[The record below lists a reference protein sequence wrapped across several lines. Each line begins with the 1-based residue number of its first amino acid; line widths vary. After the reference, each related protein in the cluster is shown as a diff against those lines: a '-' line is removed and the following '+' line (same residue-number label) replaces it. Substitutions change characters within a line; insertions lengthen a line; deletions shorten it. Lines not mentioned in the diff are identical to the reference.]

1 MNSFKD
7 KLRNLFNDEL
17 RNNRNINIDKNLN
30 QTIIDTQRKIRFD
43 NNSSQLTDRKSRMKN
58 NLSTNFETSNNS
70 NIILKN
76 NKIIY
81 KNNTLGNLA
90 LNGISYDYN
99 IINKDNN
106 NVNKIYKKLYNISYN
121 NISTNNYNKIYLK
134 YKNKKKPLLLINQNI
149 NQNNNTYISIINKHK
164 INNNQISLRRYSSNG
179 NIINQKNEYY
189 YEFKENNNKNHLKN
203 KSKLYSN
210 TVYENLMINLQKKQ
224 NDAVII
230 KDKKRISSSIKKK
243 INSIIGENDLENI
256 SYKNNISNKMPRIL
270 TSELFQFDSKYYND
284 ISPLKKFAN
293 LNNPKNKK
301 IFNYNNY
308 NEFFNNDNYN
318 KKLKSAYLSYYNLS
332 RNKYT

>member
-17 RNNRNINIDKNLN
+17 RNNKNINIEKNLN

-81 KNNTLGNLA
+81 KNNTLGNLE
-90 LNGISYDYN
+90 LNGITYDYN

-134 YKNKKKPLLLINQNI
+134 YKNKKKPLLLINPNI
-149 NQNNNTYISIINKHK
+149 NQNNNTYISIINKYK
-164 INNNQISLRRYSSNG
+164 INNNHISLRRYSSNG
-179 NIINQKNEYY
+179 NIINQENDY
-189 YEFKENNNKNHLKN
+189 YEFKENNNINHLKN

-210 TVYENLMINLQKKQ
+210 NVYENLMINLQKKQ

-230 KDKKRISSSIKKK
+230 KDKKRISTSIKKK

-284 ISPLKKFAN
+284 ISPIKIFAN
-293 LNNPKNKK
+293 LNNQKNKK

-308 NEFFNNDNYN
+308 NEYFNDNYN